1 MCKQNALIVLSL
13 YYTIPY
19 QVMLYCT
26 MPLYYAFVLCTLKM
40 KHKKESCTM
49 SNYKILWHTR
59 TMLYYVELQNIMAQK
74 NHIVLCR
81 ITKYELTLYY
91 VGRNVLFFLFK
102 SINSLIFFFHSCA
115 VFTIVLMI
123 FPGIGPVIYFTAIC
137 SQLSANMSIHVLC
150 E

>member
-1 MCKQNALIVLSL
+1 MFSLLREPMCKQNALIVLSL

-26 MPLYYAFVLCTLKM
+26 YAFVLCL
-40 KHKKESCTM
+40 CTM
-49 SNYKILWHTR
+49 HFKNETQKR
-59 TMLYYVELQNIMAQK
+59 KLYYVELQNIMAQK
-74 NHIVLCR
+74 NHIVLCQ

-102 SINSLIFFFHSCA
+102 SINGLIFFFHSCA

-123 FPGIGPVIYFTAIC
+123 FPGIGPVIYFTTIC
-137 SQLSANMSIHVLC
+137 SQLSANMVRSCVV
-150 E
+150 